1 MQNGIMEVILYSILF
16 ISLGACAIF
25 YGINLKKIEWL
36 KLPLIMFGTFL
47 CIFGLL
53 FLVNGLV
60 IYTATFYAN
69 AFDNLPMDD
78 GTKFIELLRI
88 SVSIV
93 TPIVTVLSAVTVAT
107 IGYVVKNKK

>member
-1 MQNGIMEVILYSILF
+1 MIFFSIFLIVSGAYSF
-16 ISLGACAIF
+16 YWAISASRNF
-25 YGINLKKIEWL
+25 KWL
-36 KLPLIMFGTFL
+36 RLPLVLVGTLL
-47 CIFGLL
+47 CVFGLVL
-53 FLVNGLV
+53 LVNGLV
-60 IYTATFYAN
+60 IITATIYEK

-78 GTKFIELLRI
+78 GTKFIELIRI